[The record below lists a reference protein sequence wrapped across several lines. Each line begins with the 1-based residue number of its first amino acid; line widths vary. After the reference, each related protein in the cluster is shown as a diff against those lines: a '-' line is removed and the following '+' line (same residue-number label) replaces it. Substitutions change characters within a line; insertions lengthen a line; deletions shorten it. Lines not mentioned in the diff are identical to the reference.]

1 MDSECLEDSEY
12 FDNSGV
18 LWIFPFPLR
27 ILSEA
32 LCSHSVRFTLALDL
46 TEILSQPILQ
56 KFGKN
61 LHISHGLPG
70 WAYVFMQ
77 RKKSKREKAE
87 ERSIFREGV
96 KYKVIGFNLNMYI
109 FLYFNDNWNLNII
122 KLPFGSQ
129 HAGHGIIPPPPTISW
144 L

>member
-56 KFGKN
+56 KFGN
-61 LHISHGLPG
+61 F
-70 WAYVFMQ
+70 VFL
-77 RKKSKREKAE
+77 RPRH
-87 ERSIFREGV
+87 
-96 KYKVIGFNLNMYI
+96 
-109 FLYFNDNWNLNII
+109 II
-122 KLPFGSQ
+122 KTEIYNFEIHS
-129 HAGHGIIPPPPTISW
+129 
-144 L
+144 